1 MTIKE
6 LYEKAVEGGYENL
19 PLYDR
24 VYPIYFGTE
33 SEVEKVDIEID
44 VDSIQVE
51 NDKVIFV

>member
-6 LYEKAVEGGYENL
+6 LYKKAVEGGYENL

-24 VYPIYFGTE
+24 IYPVCFGTE
-33 SEVEKVDIEID
+33 SEIEKSDIEID

-51 NDKVIFV
+51 NDRVIFV

>member
-24 VYPIYFGTE
+24 RYPVYFGTE
-33 SEVEKVDIEID
+33 SEVEKMDVEID
-44 VDSIQVE
+44 IISIQVE

>member
-19 PLYDR
+19 PLYDG
-24 VYPIYFGTE
+24 VYSVSDHAT
-33 SEVEKVDIEID
+33 VDIEID

>member
-6 LYEKAVEGGYENL
+6 LYEKAVESGYENL

-24 VYPIYFGTE
+24 VYSIYE
-33 SEVEKVDIEID
+33 AHVDSEID

-51 NDKVIFV
+51 NDKVIFI

>member
-19 PLYDR
+19 PLYNR
-24 VYPIYFGTE
+24 VYSIYE
-33 SEVEKVDIEID
+33 SSVDTEID

>member
-24 VYPIYFGTE
+24 IYEGH
-33 SEVEKVDIEID
+33 SAYDVEVDC
-44 VDSIQVE
+44 IQVE
-51 NDKVIFV
+51 KDKVILI

>member
-24 VYPIYFGTE
+24 VYEGYT
-33 SEVEKVDIEID
+33 KNDIEID
-44 VDSIQVE
+44 VVRVE
-51 NDKVIFV
+51 NDKVIFI

>member
-24 VYPIYFGTE
+24 VYSIYE
-33 SEVEKVDIEID
+33 SHVDMEID
-44 VDSIQVE
+44 IVSIQVE
-51 NDKVIFV
+51 NDRVIIV

>member
-24 VYPIYFGTE
+24 VYAGY
-33 SEVEKVDIEID
+33 SEANSDIEINP
-44 VDSIQVE
+44 VFIQVE
-51 NDKVIFV
+51 NDRVVIV

>member
-24 VYPIYFGTE
+24 IYEGYTTDDV
-33 SEVEKVDIEID
+33 EVDC
-44 VDSIQVE
+44 IQVE
-51 NDKVIFV
+51 KDKVILI

>member
-24 VYPIYFGTE
+24 VYSIYTPH
-33 SEVEKVDIEID
+33 VDAEID

-51 NDKVIFV
+51 NDKVIFI